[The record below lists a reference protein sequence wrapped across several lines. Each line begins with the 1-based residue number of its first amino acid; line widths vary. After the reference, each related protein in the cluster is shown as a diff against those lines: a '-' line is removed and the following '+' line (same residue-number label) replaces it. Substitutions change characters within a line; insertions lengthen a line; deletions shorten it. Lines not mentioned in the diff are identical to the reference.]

1 MSALK
6 IEHPDYE
13 LVEHT
18 GAGNGCRTACAFM
31 TPARLGDE
39 CRAHACFSDNLPGDH
54 PLRNSERPLVW
65 VRKA

>member
-1 MSALK
+1 MRELK

-13 LVEHT
+13 LTEYT
-18 GAGNGCRTACAFM
+18 GTGNGCRTACVFSAA
-31 TPARLGDE
+31 PGLGEE
-39 CRAHACFSDNLPGDH
+39 CRAHACFSDTLPDDH